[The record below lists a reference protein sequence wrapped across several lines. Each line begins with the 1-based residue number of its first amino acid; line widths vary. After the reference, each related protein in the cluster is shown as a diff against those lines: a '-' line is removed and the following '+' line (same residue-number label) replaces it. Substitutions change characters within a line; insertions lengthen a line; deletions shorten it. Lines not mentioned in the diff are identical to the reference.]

1 MKISMFTVNLFQ
13 ENTYLL
19 SDETNKAIII
29 DPGLYSNQ
37 EKEGFLN
44 YIEKNKIEPIA
55 IVNTHCH
62 IDHILGVNFLKNKFN
77 IPFWANKKEEEN
89 LNNKLVSASL
99 YDFVIDDIPKID
111 KYINEDDIIEFG
123 KSYLKTLFV
132 PGHTIGHLA
141 FYNDIE
147 KFVFTGDVLFRDSIG
162 RTDLPGG
169 NLDVLLKSIFT
180 KLIPL
185 GDDYTIFPG
194 HGPKSTIGIERK
206 DNSFL

>member
-1 MKISMFTVNLFQ
+1 MKISHFTVNLFQ

-19 SDETNKAIII
+19 SDESNKAIII

-89 LNNKLVSASL
+89 LKNSIVSASL

-111 KYINEDDIIEFG
+111 KYIDEHNIIEFG

-132 PGHTIGHLA
+132 PGHTTGHLA
-141 FYNDIE
+141 FYNDKE
-147 KFVFTGDVLFRDSIG
+147 KFALTGDVLFKDTIG

-206 DNSFL
+206 NNPFL